1 MTSERMA
8 PKDPEP
14 TVPVETHTVSLTLDR
29 ADHARVTQIAA
40 SQHRTFSGQMRQI
53 VREYIAQ
60 ADTSEAAL
68 AA

>member
-1 MTSERMA
+1 MTPERTAPTASE
-8 PKDPEP
+8 PI
-14 TVPVETHTVSLTLDR
+14 VPVETHTVSLTLDR

-40 SQHRTFSGQMRQI
+40 SQHRSFTGQMRQI

-60 ADTSEAAL
+60 ADTEAAK